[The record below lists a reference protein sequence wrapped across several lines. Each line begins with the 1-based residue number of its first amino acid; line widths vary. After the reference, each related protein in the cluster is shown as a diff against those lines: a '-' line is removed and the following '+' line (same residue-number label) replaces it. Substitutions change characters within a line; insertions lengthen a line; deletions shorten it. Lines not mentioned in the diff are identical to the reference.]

1 MFKEFLTQRLKRGL
15 VRHFNNLKIAR
26 KAKLVIQKT
35 PKTSG
40 APIIFFKA
48 WFSFA
53 CLLGNAFAG
62 SSNCLFCLS
71 FWHESLCVGH
81 EPR

>member
-48 WFSFA
+48 STISRGTVVFI
-53 CLLGNAFAG
+53 CLPLGQ
-62 SSNCLFCLS
+62 
-71 FWHESLCVGH
+71 CVCR
-81 EPR
+81 EFQLLILPVILA